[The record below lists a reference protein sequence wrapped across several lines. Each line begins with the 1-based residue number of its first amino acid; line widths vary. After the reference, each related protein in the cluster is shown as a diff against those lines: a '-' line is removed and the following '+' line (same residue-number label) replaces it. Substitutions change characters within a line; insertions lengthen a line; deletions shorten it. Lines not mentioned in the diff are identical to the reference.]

1 MRCSKYQMTK
11 KSFIFSPSHFLPLP
25 LCLSLSLVL
34 LSFLLILIIPFFF
47 PCTQCAP
54 PLVVASKIDEK
65 TLKKEGVCAASL
77 PTTMGI
83 VAGLLVQNTLKYL
96 LKFGSVTPF
105 LGYNAL
111 DDFFPSYAMKPNP
124 ECDDSFCIRRQK
136 EYQERIKITSAV
148 KVEQEVVENQVLH
161 EDNEWEISVVEES
174 PKEVTTSSDQIAPGL
189 RLAYETAPSSSTRTE
204 ESSSGSENVADLMQ
218 QLMSLSKT

>member
-1 MRCSKYQMTK
+1 MLEIPNDEEVIY
-11 KSFIFSPSHFLPLP
+11 FSPSHFLS
-25 LCLSLSLVL
+25 LCLFLSF
-34 LSFLLILIIPFFF
+34 FLLILIISFSF
-47 PCTQCAP
+47 PCSQCAP

-124 ECDDSFCIRRQK
+124 ECDDSFCIKRQK
-136 EYQERIKITSAV
+136 EYQERAKTTSTV
-148 KVEQEVVENQVLH
+148 KDEQEEEEEEEEYQVLH
-161 EDNEWEISVVEES
+161 EENEWEISVVEES
-174 PKEVTTSSDQIAPGL
+174 PKEATTSSKQIAPGL
-189 RLAYETAPSSSTRTE
+189 RLAYETASNPTKKEIT
-204 ESSSGSENVADLMQ
+204 SSGSEDVADLMH